1 MALYYNNDGSVS
13 EVIIN
18 AIINGIVTSS
28 VATAPN
34 VDDSVA
40 AQKANTLISASMAA
54 ASSLAVAYGLG
65 HKGLTAANFTYQLQ
79 TTLSPVTIDINTYDK
94 LLGLAPQ

>member
-1 MALYYNNDGSVS
+1 MIVYNLNGTVS

-18 AIINGIVTSS
+18 AIVEGKVTSS
-28 VATAPN
+28 IATAPN

-40 AQKANTLISASMAA
+40 AQKANTLISASVLTGTSINDAYTQA
-54 ASSLAVAYGLG
+54 HLSVSSS
-65 HKGLTAANFTYQLQ
+65 NFTYQLQ